1 VRGKMARKIDK
12 ELIVTKESGRKPEL
26 KHLFGEPRLYSDL
39 PCNLLSSSRTNGI
52 PMRWISK
59 FS

>member
-1 VRGKMARKIDK
+1 VRGKIDK
-12 ELIVTKESGRKPEL
+12 ELIVTEESGRKPEI
-26 KHLFGEPRLYSDL
+26 KNLFGEPRLYSDL
-39 PCNLLSSSRTNGI
+39 PCNLLSSSQTNGI